1 MLPGSHHRQY
11 ALSSLLK
18 LITKLGEK
26 ASINYNST
34 IYLNYDDRLMHAL
47 PKLLNL
53 SELRDDT
60 SFKNIIEL
68 QSELVENS
76 DQILSIAA
84 SLPNEP
90 IGSLSQTDHKHFKEI
105 KEFRRGGVSSQILFL
120 GDDLGWMYSF
130 GLVRHEFLNIQ
141 DHWAMELPGYDEQ
154 LTRLTQFI
162 KPRIHHLD
170 PEEEEEE
177 EEEEYDDD
185 DDDDEEKLA
194 SIDKSAIPLAELLIP
209 IIKLS
214 RLFFKKLAKDGLNK
228 TPLKP
233 FTDMNSYQ
241 LTRLG
246 DSAGRMSCDLDA
258 IVRCIKESDD
268 YDEADTTLEVM
279 QTINRIRYAFDSH
292 LLLVILYIVP
302 LLPRF
307 TLLAQSLAKLSH
319 YLE

>member
-1 MLPGSHHRQY
+1 
-11 ALSSLLK
+11 
-18 LITKLGEK
+18 
-26 ASINYNST
+26 
-34 IYLNYDDRLMHAL
+34 
-47 PKLLNL
+47 
-53 SELRDDT
+53 
-60 SFKNIIEL
+60 
-68 QSELVENS
+68 
-76 DQILSIAA
+76 
-84 SLPNEP
+84 
-90 IGSLSQTDHKHFKEI
+90 
-105 KEFRRGGVSSQILFL
+105 
-120 GDDLGWMYSF
+120 
-130 GLVRHEFLNIQ
+130 
-141 DHWAMELPGYDEQ
+141 MELPGYDEQ

-302 LLPRF
+302 LLPD
-307 TLLAQSLAKLSH
+307 LLSSPNHLQNSLITWSDLILVATQNLERVQFPTARDFKHSVTRHRVCAQQLGQSLGV
-319 YLE
+319 